1 MSRLKYLLII
11 ILCHSNALAFT
22 NIWVPLKYSTKLSIC
37 SHKDRQWSLFEKSF
51 SGKWFL
57 PYTYVYNSSGAL
69 NTISYQNKSVEFAF
83 FQNKS
88 CILTSKCLNL
98 RNGTRILKFSKNDL
112 NFDGKSIILDGCASG
127 RGRISD
133 KLLSFELNFFHNNIT
148 RFMVIIYYQI
158 YQNYIKLHSV
168 QMNQFRNMDYQNFTF
183 STLSFQDICLKM
195 LNNYWES
202 QQYVYTS
209 CDKTVHELPINF
221 FNLRPYSSYLQ
232 NAMNCTFDNGIMIIP
247 NTIQNSEHFRLL
259 IGVMINDTVYKQVAL
274 YYDDIYSNITKCI
287 YDIYILKDL
296 HSV

>member
-1 MSRLKYLLII
+1 MPTLKYLLIF
-11 ILCHSNALAFT
+11 ILCHCNALSFI
-22 NIWVPLKYSTKLSIC
+22 NIWAPLQYSTKLSMC

-51 SGKWFL
+51 NGKWFL
-57 PYTYVYNSSGAL
+57 PHTYVYNSYGAL
-69 NTISYQNKSVEFAF
+69 KSIIYQNKTVEFTF
-83 FQNKS
+83 LQNNS
-88 CILTSKCLNL
+88 CILTSKDMKL
-98 RNGTRILKFSKNDL
+98 RKGTRILKFSKNDL

-133 KLLSFELNFFHNNIT
+133 KLLSFEINLFQNNIT

-168 QMNQFRNMDYQNFTF
+168 QINQFININYQNFTF
-183 STLSFQDICLKM
+183 STLSFQDICRKM

-202 QQYVYTS
+202 HKYVYTS